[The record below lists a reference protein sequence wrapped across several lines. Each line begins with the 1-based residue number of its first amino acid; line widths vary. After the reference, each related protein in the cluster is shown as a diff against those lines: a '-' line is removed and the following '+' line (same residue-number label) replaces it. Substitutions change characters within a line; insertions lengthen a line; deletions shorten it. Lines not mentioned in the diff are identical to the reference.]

1 MAIDTKGFNSSLN
14 EITKSLDNLKSKLSS
29 FNLLESATNIKGVE
43 NAKNEIKGLGNELG
57 NLAKK
62 NTTTDING
70 NIIKQVNLYKDSF
83 AQMTQ
88 ITSSGIKT
96 TVEDFSKLENKI
108 EQLQGRLD
116 KSKNNS
122 LINPSVLD
130 DLQNRLNKINTNTSE
145 KEIKELQNAIN
156 NLSSNDSGI
165 VRLQNSINS
174 LQNNLKNTRG
184 KYGSLIDLNDLKN
197 TTNQI
202 NNLKAVLNDAMNG
215 NHISSAKITSEI
227 NKANNS
233 LKTMATN
240 ARTNSA
246 AIRTA
251 SQDSQSFASAIQRAF
266 SNTGIFLT
274 TATAIRTVT
283 NEIKQASQYII
294 ELDER
299 LTNIQMITGR
309 SATAVK
315 SITNEFK
322 ELGATLHTTNLELMA
337 GAEEVLRAG
346 YDTTTA
352 KEMMEASILG
362 AKISGQTTEQ
372 VTQQLIAIKNAFNLE
387 GSSMNN
393 VVDIISKM
401 DNTSATSFSEIAEAI
416 QRTAY
421 SAQQAGTP
429 LENLVSYIT
438 TVSEKTRRSAETIG
452 ESFKSIYS
460 RYSNIKLGN
469 LDDEGKSINDV
480 ETALA
485 RVDIKLRDSAESFRE
500 FDDVLVE
507 YADKYNKGLVSQVDH
522 LAVVNTL
529 AGTRQ
534 KETLLA
540 LIENFDAV
548 TKHQN
553 DMVEATGSAKQKFD
567 EVYSDSLK
575 AKISDLQRNFEKLY
589 ESILK
594 SGALGSSIDG
604 FSGFINGISSVINT
618 FGAMPSTIATVVG
631 ALTMFNSKF
640 KESVSTMTSFVPVVG
655 DWQSKLM
662 NIKQSLTKQTAA
674 LKASITNL
682 KAYNNAVVTGAEGMG
697 RFGPPIANAGNS
709 LLILNGKLA
718 LATAGMIACEVAT
731 MALQTALSMGLSLLI
746 TGMIS
751 GLTKLVDNMITTKEE
766 ARELADELR
775 NSIQNSAKSA
785 AEAESVL
792 TKIKEAEGRLNN
804 ASNEEAKIKAQQ
816 ELNDLRK
823 EMATILPET
832 VTMLNEEGDAISTSN
847 GLIQQQIDLK
857 KEQMKTDA
865 ELLLKSNGSVKGQI
879 DNLKKINETLEKMNL
894 AKAQGKDVYTTT
906 QTSKNGYGEATTV
919 EIGVKFSEKDKSKL
933 LQDAEGYSKQLQE
946 SFSAV
951 QVLKDAGY
959 TDDYIKDVLGIDIFA
974 LREYI
979 DELNKATEEQ
989 KDMSDSSEELNKS
1002 LEETENILTDL
1013 NYDGVVDATDA
1024 MLALAEATD
1033 QGKSAVENLG
1043 NQFSALQGH
1052 IDLLNQMKEEFSE
1065 YGILDTSTVAKVL
1078 NTGDA
1083 QLVALLGDEANMLQN
1098 INSLLETKAYNQ
1110 EQIYQHA
1117 IRRAN
1122 EEIRASNLIVDGLSV
1137 EEQAIRSLVQ
1147 TKSNVFTQSA
1157 NERINL
1163 ESEVVNSNLANYNAD
1178 NSNQIATE
1186 NSKIRGSFTSASQR
1200 INNEKEVVD
1209 KNLANYK
1216 TEDKNF
1222 VSLAN
1227 SKIKSADAVANAA
1240 IQGTAEM
1247 VSINNSNYAID
1258 AANYA
1263 SYINSK
1269 IESYRA
1275 FALAQNGG
1283 FTLGSLGL
1291 KNEINALKE
1300 YKNEYD
1306 SMVDKITTSMNNT
1319 QSTYGGSGGISGGVS
1334 HGSLGTGTSG
1344 SGGTGGK
1351 SEAQKAEEAYQ
1362 KERERLEK
1370 EANSAISSQRDKLVN
1385 ALKKKYESLRDKE
1398 LAVYDKEIEMKQKE
1412 LDRLRNG
1419 YVDEQEKIL
1428 KLEKELAMWEKNDSA
1443 RGQEMVAELKQQLAE
1458 AKLEKEINDL
1468 EAQKEQ
1474 VNKKYDAMLDDK
1486 KLYEE
1491 ANNMII
1497 NKSYQTQLDLLKEFG
1512 DGFKDT
1518 MLMVGK
1524 TISQVIQEEIEYA
1537 LEGLKY
1543 IKGQGNNFENI
1554 SKNRS
1559 IASYDTGGYT
1569 PSNIS
1574 RSGALAILHD
1584 NERILNKVET
1594 QYFKSFMDDTVP
1606 KINTL
1611 VNAMGNV
1618 NDNLSTQNITNN
1630 GDVIF
1635 SPTFN
1640 VTNKTEFDAKNF
1652 EFNIEKG
1659 IRKELRKL
1667 GRRV

>member
-1 MAIDTKGFNSSLN
+1 
-14 EITKSLDNLKSKLSS
+14 
-29 FNLLESATNIKGVE
+29 
-43 NAKNEIKGLGNELG
+43 
-57 NLAKK
+57 
-62 NTTTDING
+62 
-70 NIIKQVNLYKDSF
+70 
-83 AQMTQ
+83 
-88 ITSSGIKT
+88 
-96 TVEDFSKLENKI
+96 
-108 EQLQGRLD
+108 
-116 KSKNNS
+116 
-122 LINPSVLD
+122 
-130 DLQNRLNKINTNTSE
+130 
-145 KEIKELQNAIN
+145 
-156 NLSSNDSGI
+156 
-165 VRLQNSINS
+165 
-174 LQNNLKNTRG
+174 
-184 KYGSLIDLNDLKN
+184 
-197 TTNQI
+197 
-202 NNLKAVLNDAMNG
+202 
-215 NHISSAKITSEI
+215 
-227 NKANNS
+227 
-233 LKTMATN
+233 
-240 ARTNSA
+240 
-246 AIRTA
+246 
-251 SQDSQSFASAIQRAF
+251 
-266 SNTGIFLT
+266 
-274 TATAIRTVT
+274 
-283 NEIKQASQYII
+283 
-294 ELDER
+294 
-299 LTNIQMITGR
+299 
-309 SATAVK
+309 
-315 SITNEFK
+315 
-322 ELGATLHTTNLELMA
+322 
-337 GAEEVLRAG
+337 
-346 YDTTTA
+346 
-352 KEMMEASILG
+352 
-362 AKISGQTTEQ
+362 
-372 VTQQLIAIKNAFNLE
+372 
-387 GSSMNN
+387 
-393 VVDIISKM
+393 
-401 DNTSATSFSEIAEAI
+401 
-416 QRTAY
+416 
-421 SAQQAGTP
+421 
-429 LENLVSYIT
+429 
-438 TVSEKTRRSAETIG
+438 
-452 ESFKSIYS
+452 
-460 RYSNIKLGN
+460 
-469 LDDEGKSINDV
+469 
-480 ETALA
+480 
-485 RVDIKLRDSAESFRE
+485 
-500 FDDVLVE
+500 
-507 YADKYNKGLVSQVDH
+507 
-522 LAVVNTL
+522 
-529 AGTRQ
+529 
-534 KETLLA
+534 
-540 LIENFDAV
+540 
-548 TKHQN
+548 
-553 DMVEATGSAKQKFD
+553 MVEATGSAKQKFD

-604 FSGFINGISSVINT
+604 FSGFINGIANVINT
-618 FGAMPSTIATVVG
+618 FGTMPSTIATVVG

-662 NIKQSLTKQTAA
+662 NTKQSLTKQTAA
-674 LKASITNL
+674 LKASIKNL

-697 RFGPPIANAGNS
+697 RFGPPIASAGNS

-718 LATAGMIACEVAT
+718 LATAGIIACEVAT
-731 MALQTALSMGLSLLI
+731 IALQTALSMGLSLLI

-766 ARELADELR
+766 AKELADELR

-865 ELLLKSNGSVKGQI
+865 ELLLKNSGNVKEQI
-879 DNLKKINETLEKMNL
+879 SNLKQINETIEKMNL
-894 AKAQGKDVYTTT
+894 AKSQGQDEYDIKDRSVIDEV
-906 QTSKNGYGEATTV
+906 SGEIKTV
-919 EIGVKFSEKDKSKL
+919 KVGIKFSEEDKVKL
-933 LQDAEGYSKQLQE
+933 LKEAQDSSSQIQE
-946 SFSAV
+946 TFKAV
-951 QVLKDAGY
+951 EVLKSAGY

-1065 YGILDTSTVAKVL
+1065 YGMLDTSTVAKVL

-1083 QLVALLGDEANMLQN
+1083 QLVALLGDEANLIEN

-1110 EQIYQHA
+1110 EQVRQHA

-1122 EEIRASNLIVDGLSV
+1122 EEIGASNLIVDGLSV

-1157 NERINL
+1157 NERISL

-1247 VSINNSNYAID
+1247 VSTNNSNYAID

-1291 KNEINALKE
+1291 KNEINALKK

-1319 QSTYGGSGGISGGVS
+1319 QSTYGGSGGIGGGVS

-1351 SEAQKAEEAYQ
+1351 SEAQKAEEEYQ

-1474 VNKKYDAMLDDK
+1474 INKKYDAMLDDK

-1618 NDNLSTQNITNN
+1618 NDNLNAQNITNN
-1630 GDVIF
+1630 GDIIF
-1635 SPTFN
+1635 NNEFI
-1640 VTNKTEFDAKNF
+1640 VTNKTDFDVKQF
-1652 EFNIEKG
+1652 EYEVGKIIK
-1659 IRKELRKL
+1659 KDLRKS